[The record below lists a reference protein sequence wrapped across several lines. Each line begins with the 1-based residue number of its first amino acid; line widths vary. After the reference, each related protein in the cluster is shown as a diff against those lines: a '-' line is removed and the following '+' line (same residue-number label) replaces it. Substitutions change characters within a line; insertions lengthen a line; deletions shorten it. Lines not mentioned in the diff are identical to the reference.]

1 MITETIFTMEL
12 FNKKK
17 ALDLVDND
25 QELLKIL
32 ITAFLETEF
41 NPAYFKEL
49 VLEKKFEEAA
59 SYIHRVKGAGR
70 QLAAEK
76 IAYSGQV
83 LEDILRKKTN
93 GNLNDSFK
101 EFYKSYLEAKDFF
114 EKEIL

>member
-1 MITETIFTMEL
+1 MEL

-76 IAYSGQV
+76 IAY
-83 LEDILRKKTN
+83 
-93 GNLNDSFK
+93 
-101 EFYKSYLEAKDFF
+101 
-114 EKEIL
+114 